1 MTTQSSV
8 HTPDHL
14 GDILHL
20 SGLGTWQFDLCA
32 QHLLASPACIALMGA
47 VQTDA
52 QPLAVET
59 LQALVHPQDWPAVLA
74 LLDAST
80 DPQLSAVRFRVSG
93 VHGAWRWLEA
103 RGGVQARSPQGQ
115 PRLCAGVV
123 SDVSELVRAN
133 VHQSLQIAFSDVLVS
148 NPDRDDLAA
157 AILDTVL
164 GLQELDGGG
173 LYFEEPDGSFVL
185 HAAKGLSGAFLAEA
199 TRVPSGSPRAQL
211 IEAGQAITTC
221 LESGDPDDDGQLLR
235 TPGMQAEGIVAL
247 VVLPI
252 RVNGRTRACLNLA
265 SKHVRRLS
273 PGTIDVLQSLALQFG
288 MALERLSA
296 REDAV
301 LQRQNLEGFFSTL
314 QDYVFVLDTA
324 GHIIYVNPAVSLV
337 LGHGP
342 ELLGRHVLAVHPP
355 RVHALAQEVLGA
367 MLREERASCPLPL
380 LKADGSEIMVDTRVV
395 SGTWN
400 GQPALLGISRD
411 ITELNDLQARLAERN
426 QFQRA
431 VLDNF
436 PFLVWLKDPQGRFLE
451 ANAPFA
457 QACGQP
463 DTEHVRGKTD
473 LDIWPADLAAIYQA
487 DDQFVLHAGRSKH
500 VEELVEVNRERR
512 WIETYKS
519 PVVVQGSV
527 IGTVGYA
534 RDISDRKQAEV
545 ALEREHS
552 LLKALVN
559 ALPDLFWFKDPDG
572 VYLGCNA
579 RFEAFFGQPEAAIVG
594 KTDYDFVLRELA
606 DFFRDHDQKAISAGT
621 PTVNEEWVSFASDG
635 HQELLE
641 TIKTPVHD
649 SQGRLLGVL
658 GVGRNMTQRVS
669 VENARK
675 ELLERMQKL
684 TAHVPGFIYQFHLQA
699 DGTSS
704 FPYGS
709 GGMSD
714 VYGVHPENED
724 ESFVVTRVIHPDDL
738 PQFRQ
743 SIVDSA
749 RTLALWDQ
757 QYRVILPDGSI
768 KWLHGQSSPERQSDG
783 STLWHGYVRDIT
795 TERQANDRLRLAA
808 SVFANSYDGIM
819 ITDANNR
826 ITEVN
831 PAFCRITGY
840 DTVEAVGQS
849 PRMLGSGRQGGTF
862 YADMWQA
869 LHTEG
874 HWSGEVWNRRKNGE
888 LYAEILS
895 VTAVKSDDGKLSHYL
910 GVFSDITRLKAHE
923 AELSHIAQY
932 DMLTGVPN
940 RRLLGDRMKVALAR
954 AKREKVSMA
963 VCMLDLDGFKE
974 VNDQHGHDVGDN
986 LLIEVARRMQSVLRA
1001 DDSLAR
1007 LGGDEFVFLL
1017 SSLKQLE
1024 ECSSVLERML
1034 RSIAQPMAVGDIE
1047 VQVSASIG
1055 LTLYPQDDADPD
1067 TLLRHAD
1074 QAMYGAKQAGKN
1086 CYHLFDPE
1094 HDRQVKAHLDQLLRF
1109 EQAMQHNEL
1118 VLFYQPKVNLKTGDI
1133 VGAEA
1138 LLRWQHPELGLR
1150 PPAQFLQLLNGQSLD
1165 ITLGEWVIETALAQ
1179 ISAWLRQGIDMDVS
1193 VNISADHLLAEGF
1206 VAKLA
1211 CALARHTDV
1220 MPKRLELEILETAAI
1235 GDLNNASLVLAGC
1248 RALGVRFALDDFGTG
1263 YSSLAYFRNLS
1274 VDLIK
1279 IDQSF
1284 VRDMLDDPSDL
1295 GIVDSVV
1302 RLAQAFNRPVIA
1314 EGVETLEH
1322 GSALLLLGCTLMQGY
1337 GVARP
1342 MPADLLPDWM
1352 EHWKA
1357 TKPWRQLPD
1366 VCVSPEKLTLR
1377 AATRSHQRWMA
1388 TVAQTLEGVMHCQGD
1403 APDFPPC
1410 SFGHWL
1416 RSGGGAHYGAQPA
1429 FVLLGQQHDA
1439 VHLIVDELLALARTN
1454 RMDDLRHRLPELAVA
1469 SEVMVGLLGQLMA
1482 AGEGCSVCERQAD
1495 AGTATFKLL

>member
-1 MTTQSSV
+1 MTTQTAM
-8 HTPDHL
+8 HTLGHL
-14 GDILHL
+14 GEILHL
-20 SGLGTWQFDLCA
+20 SGLGTWQFDVSA
-32 QHLLASPACIALMGA
+32 QHLLPSPACIELLGA
-47 VQTDA
+47 APADD
-52 QPLAVET
+52 QPLSIET

-74 LLDAST
+74 LLHAST
-80 DPQLSAVRFRVSG
+80 DPTLSAVRLRVSG
-93 VHGAWRWLEA
+93 SHGAWRWLEA
-103 RGGVQARSPQGQ
+103 KGGVQVRDAQGR
-115 PRLCAGVV
+115 PHLCAGVV

-133 VHQSLQIAFSDVLVS
+133 VHQSLQIAFSDVMVS
-148 NPDRDDLAA
+148 SPDRYTLAA

-164 GLQELDGGG
+164 GLQDLDGGG
-173 LYFEEPDGSFVL
+173 LYFQEADGSFVL
-185 HAAKGLSGAFLAEA
+185 HAAKGLSDAFLAET
-199 TRVPSGSPRAQL
+199 TRVPAGSPRVQM
-211 IEAGQAITTC
+211 IMAGQAVSTC
-221 LESGDPDDDGQLLR
+221 LESGDPHDDGHLLR

-252 RVNGRTRACLNLA
+252 RVNGRSRACLNLA

-273 PGTIDVLQSLALQFG
+273 PGTIDVLQSLAIQFG
-288 MALERLSA
+288 LALERLSA

-314 QDYVFVLDTA
+314 QDYVFVLDTT
-324 GHIIYVNPAVSLV
+324 GHILYVNPAVSVV

-342 ELLGRHVLAVHPP
+342 ELLGQHVLAVHPP
-355 RVHALAQEVLGA
+355 RVHAMAQEVLGA
-367 MLREERASCPLPL
+367 MLRKERASCPLPL

-411 ITELNDLQARLAERN
+411 ITELNALQARLLERN

-436 PFLVWLKDPQGRFLE
+436 PFLVWLKDPHGRFME
-451 ANAPFA
+451 VNAPFA
-457 QACGQP
+457 QACGKP
-463 DTEHVRGKTD
+463 DTESICGKTD

-487 DDQFVLHAGRSKH
+487 DDQFVLHTGRSKH
-500 VEELVEVNRERR
+500 VEELVEVHHERR

-519 PVVVQGSV
+519 PVALQGNV

-559 ALPDLFWFKDPDG
+559 ALPDLFWFKDPG
-572 VYLGCNA
+572 GIYLECNA

-594 KTDYDFVLRELA
+594 KTDYDFLPRDLA
-606 DFFRDHDQKAISAGT
+606 DFFRDHDLKAISAGS
-621 PTVNEEWVSFASDG
+621 PTVNEEWVTFASDG
-635 HQELLE
+635 HQEMLE
-641 TIKTPVHD
+641 TIKTPVRD
-649 SQGRLLGVL
+649 RQGQLLGVL
-658 GVGRNMTQRVS
+658 GVGRNITQRVNA
-669 VENARK
+669 ENARK

-684 TAHVPGFIYQFHLQA
+684 TAHVPGFIYQYHLHT

-724 ESFVVTRVIHPDDL
+724 DSFVVTRVIHPDDL
-738 PQFRQ
+738 PGFRQ
-743 SIVDSA
+743 AIADSA

-768 KWLHGQSSPERQSDG
+768 KWLHGQSSPQRQPDG

-808 SVFANSYDGIM
+808 SVFANSYDGIL
-819 ITDANNR
+819 ITDADNR

-840 DTVEAVGQS
+840 DAAEAIGKS
-849 PRMLGSGRQGGTF
+849 PRMLGSGRQSGAF

-869 LHTEG
+869 LQTEG

-888 LYAEILS
+888 VYAEILS
-895 VTAVKSDDGKLSHYL
+895 VTAVKGDDGKLSHYL

-923 AELSHIAQY
+923 AELAHIAQY

-954 AKREKVSMA
+954 ARREKVSLA

-974 VNDQHGHDVGDN
+974 VNDRHGHDVGDR
-986 LLIEVARRMQSVLRA
+986 LLIEVARRMQSVLRE

-1017 SSLKQLE
+1017 SNLKQPE
-1024 ECSSVLERML
+1024 ECHSVLERML
-1034 RSIAQPMAVGDIE
+1034 RGIAQPMVIGDVE

-1055 LTLYPQDDADPD
+1055 LTLYPQDDANPD

-1094 HDRQVKAHLDQLLRF
+1094 HDRQVKAHLEQLLRF

-1118 VLFYQPKVNLKTGDI
+1118 VLFYQPKVNLKTGHI

-1150 PPAQFLQLLNGQSLD
+1150 LPAQFLQLLSGQSLD
-1165 ITLGEWVIETALAQ
+1165 IDLGEWVIETALEQ
-1179 ISAWLRQGIDMDVS
+1179 MSAWLRQGVEIDVS

-1211 CALARHTDV
+1211 DALARHTDV
-1220 MPKRLELEILETAAI
+1220 MPQRLELEILETAAI
-1235 GDLNNASLVLAGC
+1235 GDLNSASLVLAGC

-1284 VRDMLDDPSDL
+1284 VRDMLDDPNDL

-1302 RLAQAFNRPVIA
+1302 RMAQAFNRPVIA

-1322 GSALLLLGCTLMQGY
+1322 GSALLLLGCTLVQGY

-1342 MPADLLPDWM
+1342 MPAHQLLGWM
-1352 EHWKA
+1352 ENWKTTA
-1357 TKPWRQLPD
+1357 PWRVLPE
-1366 VCVSPEKLTLR
+1366 VCVSADKLTLR

-1388 TVAQTLEGVMHCQGD
+1388 TVAQTLESVMHSHGV
-1403 APDFPPC
+1403 APDLPPC
-1410 SFGHWL
+1410 RFGHWL
-1416 RSGGGAHYGAQPA
+1416 RSSGGAHYGAQA
-1429 FVLLGQQHDA
+1429 TFLHVGQQHEA
-1439 VHLIVDELLALARTN
+1439 VHRIVDELMALAHAGRK
-1454 RMDDLRHRLPELAVA
+1454 DDMRHRLPELAAA
-1469 SEVMVGLLGQLMA
+1469 SEAMVGLLDQLMA
-1482 AGEGCSVCERQAD
+1482 AGEGCSVCAPPGPVNGSG
-1495 AGTATFKLL
+1495 AGQ

>member
-1 MTTQSSV
+1 MRMQTAM
-8 HTPDHL
+8 HAPGDL

-20 SGLGTWQFDLCA
+20 SGLGTWQFDLTA
-32 QHLLASPACIALMGA
+32 QQLLASPAFLELLGA
-47 VQTDA
+47 VHADA
-52 QPLAVET
+52 QPLAIKS
-59 LQALVHPQDWPAVLA
+59 LQALLHPQDWPAVLA
-74 LLDAST
+74 LLNAST
-80 DPQLSAVRFRVSG
+80 APLPSAVRFRVSG
-93 VHGAWRWLEA
+93 PHGAWRWLEA
-103 RGGVQARSPQGQ
+103 KGGVQARGPQGQ

-123 SDVSELVRAN
+123 SDVSELVQAN

-148 NPDRDDLAA
+148 SPDRDTLAR

-164 GLQELDGGG
+164 GLHDLEGGG
-173 LYFEEPDGSFVL
+173 LYFQEADGSFVL
-185 HAAKGLSGAFLAEA
+185 HAARGLSNTFLAEA
-199 TRVPSGSPRAQL
+199 MRLPVGSPRAQL
-211 IEAGQAITTC
+211 IEAGQAVTTS
-221 LESGDPDDDGQLLR
+221 LESGDPCDDGHLLR
-235 TPGMQAEGIVAL
+235 TPGVQAEGIVAL

-252 RVNGRTRACLNLA
+252 RVNGRSRACLNLA

-273 PGTIDVLQSLALQFG
+273 PGTIDVLQSLAVQFG
-288 MALERLSA
+288 LALERLSA

-314 QDYVFVLDTA
+314 QDYVFVLDSA
-324 GHIIYVNPAVSLV
+324 GHIVYVNPAVSVV

-342 ELLGRHVLAVHPP
+342 ELLGQHVLAVHPP

-367 MLREERASCPLPL
+367 MLRKERASCPLPL

-451 ANAPFA
+451 ANIAFA
-457 QACGQP
+457 QACGQS

-473 LDIWPADLAAIYQA
+473 FDIWPTDLANAYQV
-487 DDQFVLHAGRSKH
+487 DDQFVLRAGRSKH
-500 VEELVEVNRERR
+500 VEELVEVNHERR

-519 PVVVQGSV
+519 AVVVQGSV

-559 ALPDLFWFKDPDG
+559 ALPDLFWLKDHGG

-579 RFEAFFGQPEAAIVG
+579 RFEALFGQPEAAIVG
-594 KTDYDFVLRELA
+594 KTDYDFVPRDLA
-606 DFFRDHDQKAISAGT
+606 DFFREHDQMAISAGS
-621 PTVNEEWVSFASDG
+621 PTVNEEWVTFANDG
-635 HQELLE
+635 HRELLE
-641 TIKTPVHD
+641 TIKTPVRD
-649 SQGRLLGVL
+649 SQGQLLGVL
-658 GVGRNMTQRVS
+658 GVGRNMTQRFNA
-669 VENARK
+669 ENART
-675 ELLERMQKL
+675 EMLERMQKL
-684 TAHVPGFIYQFHLQA
+684 TAHVPGFIYQYHLHT

-714 VYGVHPENED
+714 VYGVHPENTAD
-724 ESFVVTRVIHPDDL
+724 DSFVVTRVIHPDDL
-738 PQFRQ
+738 PGFRQ
-743 SIVDSA
+743 AIADSA

-768 KWLHGQSSPERQSDG
+768 KWLHGQSSPQRQPDG

-808 SVFANSYDGIM
+808 SVFANSYDGIL

-840 DTVEAVGQS
+840 EAIEAVGQS
-849 PRMLGSGRQGGTF
+849 PRMLGSGRQPAAF

-874 HWSGEVWNRRKNGE
+874 HWSGEVWNRHKKGE

-895 VTAVKSDDGKLSHYL
+895 VTAVKTDDGKLSHYL

-923 AELSHIAQY
+923 AELAHIAQY

-954 AKREKVSMA
+954 ARRENATMA

-974 VNDQHGHDVGDN
+974 VNDRHGHDVGDR

-1017 SSLKQLE
+1017 SNLKQLE
-1024 ECSSVLERML
+1024 ECHSVLERML
-1034 RSIAQPMAVGDIE
+1034 RGIAQPMVVGDSE

-1094 HDRQVKAHLDQLLRF
+1094 QDRQVKAHLEQLLRL
-1109 EQAMQHNEL
+1109 EQAMQLNEL
-1118 VLFYQPKVNLKTGDI
+1118 VLYYQPKVNLKTGDI

-1150 PPAQFLQLLNGQSLD
+1150 PPAQFLQLLNGQPLD
-1165 ITLGEWVIETALAQ
+1165 ISLGEWVIETALSQ
-1179 ISAWLRQGIDMDVS
+1179 MSAWLRQGIEIDVS

-1211 CALARHTDV
+1211 DALARHTDV
-1220 MPKRLELEILETAAI
+1220 KPQRVELEILETAAI
-1235 GDLNNASLVLAGC
+1235 GDLNSASLVLAGC

-1284 VRDMLDDPSDL
+1284 VRDMLDDPNDL

-1322 GSALLLLGCTLMQGY
+1322 GSALLLLGCTLVQGY

-1342 MPADLLPDWM
+1342 MPAHLLPGWM
-1352 EHWKA
+1352 GHWKTTA
-1357 TKPWRQLPD
+1357 PWLGLPD
-1366 VCVSPEKLTLR
+1366 VCVTADKLTLR

-1388 TVAQTLEGVMHCQGD
+1388 TVAQTLEAVMHRHD
-1403 APDFPPC
+1403 VVSDFPPC
-1410 SFGHWL
+1410 RFGHWL
-1416 RSGGGAHYGAQPA
+1416 RSSGGAQYGAEPA
-1429 FVLLGQQHDA
+1429 FLLLGQQHDV
-1439 VHLIVDELLALARTN
+1439 VHHIVDELLALARAD
-1454 RMDDLRHRLPELAVA
+1454 RMDDFRRREPELAVA
-1469 SEVMVGLLGQLMA
+1469 SDVMVDLMGQLIA
-1482 AGEGCSVCERQAD
+1482 AGEGCSVCERQVD
-1495 AGTATFKLL
+1495 AETATC

>member
-1 MTTQSSV
+1 MAFAGFFQFTCAIIFIMTPQTAM
-8 HTPDHL
+8 HTPGHL
-14 GDILHL
+14 GDILYL
-20 SGLGTWQFDLCA
+20 SGLGTWQFDLSA
-32 QHLLASPACIALMGA
+32 QHLLASPACIALLGA
-47 VQTDA
+47 VHPDA
-52 QPLAVET
+52 QPLAIET
-59 LQALVHPQDWPAVLA
+59 LQELVHPQDWPAVLT
-74 LLDAST
+74 LLDGST
-80 DPQLSAVRFRVSG
+80 ATLLSVVRFRVSG
-93 VHGAWRWLEA
+93 LHGAWRWLEA
-103 RGGVQARSPQGQ
+103 KGGVQARSPQGQ
-115 PRLCAGVV
+115 ARLCVGVV
-123 SDVSELVRAN
+123 SDVSELVQAN

-148 NPDRDDLAA
+148 SPDRDTLAL

-164 GLQELDGGG
+164 GLQDLDGGG
-173 LYFEEPDGSFVL
+173 LYFQEADGSFVL
-185 HAAKGLSGAFLAEA
+185 HAARGLSDTFLAEA
-199 TRVPSGSPRAQL
+199 KLLPAGSPRAQL
-211 IEAGQAITTC
+211 IEAGQAVTTC
-221 LESGDPDDDGQLLR
+221 LESGDPHDDSHLLR
-235 TPGMQAEGIVAL
+235 APGTQAEGIVAL

-252 RVNGRTRACLNLA
+252 RVNGRSRACLNLA
-265 SKHVRRLS
+265 STHVRRLS
-273 PGTIDVLQSLALQFG
+273 PGTIDVLQSLAVQFG
-288 MALERLSA
+288 LALERLSA

-314 QDYVFVLDTA
+314 QDYVFVLDTD
-324 GHIIYVNPAVSLV
+324 GHIVYVNPAVSEV

-342 ELLGRHVLAVHPP
+342 ESLGQHVLAVHPP

-367 MLREERASCPLPL
+367 MLRKERASCPLPL
-380 LKADGSEIMVDTRVV
+380 LKADGSEIMVDTRAV
-395 SGTWN
+395 SGSWN

-411 ITELNDLQARLAERN
+411 ITEINALQTRLLERN

-436 PFLVWLKDPQGRFLE
+436 PFLVWLKDPHGRFLE
-451 ANAPFA
+451 ANIAFA
-457 QACGQP
+457 QACGQS

-473 LDIWPADLAAIYQA
+473 FDIWPADLANAYQV
-487 DDQFVLHAGRSKH
+487 DDQFVLRAGRNKH

-559 ALPDLFWFKDPDG
+559 ALPDLFWLKDAGG
-572 VYLGCNA
+572 VYMGCNA
-579 RFEAFFGQPEAAIVG
+579 RFEAFVGQTEAAIVG
-594 KTDYDFVLRELA
+594 KTDYDFVPTEMA
-606 DFFRDHDQKAISAGT
+606 DTFRNNDLKAISAGG
-621 PTVNEEWVSFASDG
+621 PMVNEEWVTFASDG

-649 SQGRLLGVL
+649 SQGQLLGVL
-658 GVGRNMTQRVS
+658 GVGRNITQRVTA
-669 VENARK
+669 EKARK

-684 TAHVPGFIYQFHLQA
+684 TAHVPGFIYQYHLHT
-699 DGTSS
+699 DGTAT

-714 VYGVHPENED
+714 VYGVHPKNGAGD
-724 ESFVVTRVIHPDDL
+724 SFVVTRVIHPDDL
-738 PQFRQ
+738 PGFRQ
-743 SIVDSA
+743 AIAESA
-749 RTLALWDQ
+749 RTLMLWDQ

-768 KWLHGQSSPERQSDG
+768 KWLHGQSSPQRQPDG

-840 DTVEAVGQS
+840 DAAEAVGQS
-849 PRMLGSGRQGGTF
+849 PRMLGSGRQSAAF

-869 LHTEG
+869 LHTKG
-874 HWSGEVWNRRKNGE
+874 HWSGEVWNRHKNGE

-895 VTAVKSDDGKLSHYL
+895 VTAVKTDDGKLSHYL

-923 AELSHIAQY
+923 AELAHIAQY

-940 RRLLGDRMKVALAR
+940 RRLLSDRMKVALAR
-954 AKREKVSMA
+954 ARREKVSLA
-963 VCMLDLDGFKE
+963 VCMLDLDGFKA
-974 VNDQHGHDVGDN
+974 VNDQHGHDVGDR
-986 LLIEVARRMQSVLRA
+986 LLIEVARRLQSVLRE

-1017 SSLKQLE
+1017 SNLKQLE
-1024 ECSSVLERML
+1024 ECHSVLERML
-1034 RSIAQPMAVGDIE
+1034 RGIAQPMVVGDVE

-1094 HDRQVKAHLDQLLRF
+1094 HDRQVKAHLEQLMRL
-1109 EQAMQHNEL
+1109 EQAIRHNEL
-1118 VLFYQPKVNLKTGDI
+1118 VLFYQPKVNLKTGHI

-1150 PPAQFLQLLNGQSLD
+1150 LPAQFLQLLTGQSLD
-1165 ITLGEWVIETALAQ
+1165 VDLGEWVVETALSQ
-1179 ISAWLRQGIDMDVS
+1179 MSTWLRQGIEIDVS

-1206 VAKLA
+1206 VTKLA
-1211 CALARHTDV
+1211 DALARHTDV
-1220 MPKRLELEILETAAI
+1220 MPQRLELEILETAAI
-1235 GDLNNASLVLAGC
+1235 GDLNSASLVLAGC

-1284 VRDMLDDPSDL
+1284 VRDMLDDPNDL

-1322 GSALLLLGCTLMQGY
+1322 GAALLLLGCTLVQGY

-1342 MPADLLPDWM
+1342 MPADLLPGWID
-1352 EHWKA
+1352 HWKTTA
-1357 TKPWRQLPD
+1357 PWRVLPA
-1366 VCVSPEKLTLR
+1366 VCVSADKLTLR

-1388 TVAQTLEGVMHCQGD
+1388 TVAQTLEAAMLSHDVATD
-1403 APDFPPC
+1403 IAPC
-1410 SFGHWL
+1410 RFGHWL
-1416 RSGGGAHYGAQPA
+1416 RSSGGRNMGHSQLSRSW
-1429 FVLLGQQHDA
+1429 VSSTTRCTTSSMNCWRW
-1439 VHLIVDELLALARTN
+1439 LARTGW
-1454 RMDDLRHRLPELAVA
+1454 MSSVT
-1469 SEVMVGLLGQLMA
+1469 VGRSWLGPAMPWSS
-1482 AGEGCSVCERQAD
+1482 CWIS
-1495 AGTATFKLL
+1495 